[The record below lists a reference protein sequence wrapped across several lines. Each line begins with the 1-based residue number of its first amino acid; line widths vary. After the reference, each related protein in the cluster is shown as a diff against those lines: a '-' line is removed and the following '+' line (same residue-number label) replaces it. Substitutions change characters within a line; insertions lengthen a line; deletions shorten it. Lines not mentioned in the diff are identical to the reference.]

1 MRPLRLILLSLRRI
15 VRVAGA
21 PIPHDLKV
29 YHD

>member
-1 MRPLRLILLSLRRI
+1 MRPLRILILTLRRI

-21 PIPHDLKV
+21 PVPHDLKV